1 MHMPSKNSLK
11 ELQQKVDDWI
21 MSHGGY
27 WPPLAMLS
35 AIMEEAGEVAR
46 EINYYEGF
54 KPKKNKEKQ
63 LKLGEELADLLFSLI
78 CIANYY
84 KVDLS
89 DKFDRTLTK
98 YLERDSTRFL

>member
-1 MHMPSKNSLK
+1 
-11 ELQQKVDDWI
+11 

-35 AIMEEAGEVAR
+35 AIMEELGEVAR
-46 EINYYEGF
+46 EINYYEGY
-54 KPKKNKEKQ
+54 KPKKSNAKQ

-84 KVDLS
+84 KIDLS
-89 DKFDRTLTK
+89 NKFDRTLDK
-98 YLERDSTRFL
+98 YLERDSKRFL

>member
-1 MHMPSKNSLK
+1 MHMSTNNSLE

-21 MSHGGY
+21 LRHGGY

-35 AIMEEAGEVAR
+35 AIVEEVGEVAR

-63 LKLGEELADLLFSLI
+63 VKLGEELADLLFSLI

-84 KVDLS
+84 KINLS
-89 DKFDRTLTK
+89 TKFDSTLAK
-98 YLERDSTRFL
+98 YLERDSKRFL